1 MAIAFL
7 QQQLMCSLSEGQQN
21 KLFLSIVILPE
32 KVIVMLDL
40 DKNCCLWAMGRVVNP
55 EKEERPPLEAV
66 ARRLVKTEQ
75 TE

>member
-1 MAIAFL
+1 
-7 QQQLMCSLSEGQQN
+7 
-21 KLFLSIVILPE
+21 
-32 KVIVMLDL
+32 
-40 DKNCCLWAMGRVVNP
+40 MGRVVNP